1 MNFTW
6 TFPQFIV
13 NPTSD
18 GLTNV
23 VTAINWICTGSGNG
37 ITASNSGTVKLG
49 TPNPAE
55 FIPYADI
62 TQDMAYMWVSQNI
75 SMPSVEKAIAQQIEN
90 LSQPV
95 AQSQSPPFS

>member
-1 MNFTW
+1 MIFTW

-23 VTAINWICTGSGNG
+23 VTAINWICTGTDGTIS
-37 ITASNSGTVKLG
+37 SSSSGTANLG

-55 FIPYADI
+55 FVPYADI
-62 TQDMAYMWVSQNI
+62 TQSLAYQWVAGCI
-75 SMPSVEKAIAQQIEN
+75 SMPAVEAQIATQVAE
-90 LSQPV
+90 LSKPV
-95 AQSQSPPFS
+95 IQTQAPPF

>member
-1 MNFTW
+1 MIFTW

-23 VTAINWICTGSGNG
+23 VTAINWICTGTDGTIS
-37 ITASNSGTVKLG
+37 SSSSGTATLG

-55 FIPYADI
+55 FVPYADI
-62 TQDMAYMWVSQNI
+62 TQSLAYQWVSQCI
-75 SMPSVEKAIAQQIEN
+75 SMPAVESGIAQQIIV
-90 LSQPV
+90 LSKPV
-95 AQSQSPPFS
+95 VQTQAPPF

>member
-1 MNFTW
+1 MIFTW

-23 VTAINWICTGSGNG
+23 VTAINWICTGTDGTIS
-37 ITASNSGTVKLG
+37 SSSSGTATLG

-55 FIPYADI
+55 FVPYADI
-62 TQDMAYMWVSQNI
+62 TQSLAYQWVSQCI
-75 SMPSVEKAIAQQIEN
+75 SMPAVESGIAQQIIV
-90 LSQPV
+90 LSKPL
-95 AQSQSPPFS
+95 SLIHI